1 MHTQHKRILNGV
13 IDAYIEAIYFTDTGE
28 EEQPP
33 KDMPL
38 SPSAYLLCA
47 AECAMFL
54 VECDRLG
61 LLSDYIDAGRT
72 VDSFGHDFWL
82 TRQGHGAG
90 FWDRGLGELG
100 DKLTEQAKLA
110 GEVYTYVG
118 DDNTICL
125 NN

>member
-1 MHTQHKRILNGV
+1 MNHDHKRMLDAV
-13 IDAYIEAIYFTDTGE
+13 VAAYIEAIYFTDTGGE
-28 EEQPP
+28 DQPP

-38 SPSAYLLCA
+38 TLGSYLQCAADCATFMISCDTQGLLC
-47 AECAMFL
+47 
-54 VECDRLG
+54 
-61 LLSDYIDAGRT
+61 DYINAGRT
-72 VDSFGHDFWL
+72 MESFGHDFWL

-90 FWDRGLGELG
+90 FWDRGMGDLGN
-100 DKLTEQAKLA
+100 KLTALAKDA